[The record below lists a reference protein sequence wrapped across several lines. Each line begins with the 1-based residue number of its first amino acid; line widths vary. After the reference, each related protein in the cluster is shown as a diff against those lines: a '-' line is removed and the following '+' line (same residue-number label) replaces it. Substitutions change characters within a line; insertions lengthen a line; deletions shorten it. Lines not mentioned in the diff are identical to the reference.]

1 MAAIFTTSPKELDLL
16 AASRGVKEALL
27 QLSRDKQ
34 WVNEKHLELCRVPS
48 PTFQEQRRAEWMLAA
63 FKSLGCEAR
72 IDQAGNV
79 IAFLDGNAHAPLVAF
94 TAHLDTVLAPR
105 NSDEIRTE
113 PDGTF
118 TGPGVSDNGAGLAG
132 LLALVRALKSAPPLE
147 GLTASPVFIA
157 NVGEEGDGN
166 LCGMRYL
173 CTDSP
178 LASKIRAFVVLDGP
192 AVEHVTCEAL
202 ACRRYEVIITGAGGH
217 SWIDYG
223 VANPVHAMARMITIF
238 AENLPQTT
246 PDKKLSF
253 NFGLIEGGVSVNAIP
268 TSARTRLD
276 LRSVDEAVLE
286 RMSIILEAALT
297 RACEW
302 ENEKATAR
310 VAGKIRE
317 TGSRPGGKLA
327 SDSPL
332 LANIRKIDAYLGI
345 RSVNDC
351 GSTDANIPLSCG
363 IPAIS
368 IGAGGAGG
376 GAHTP
381 AEWYKPEGRDTGL
394 KRLLLLLALSL
405 TE

>member
-1 MAAIFTTSPKELDLL
+1 VAAIFTSSPKELELL
-16 AASRGVKEALL
+16 AASKGVKEALL

-34 WVNEKHLELCRVPS
+34 WINEKHLELCRVPS

-63 FKSLGCEAR
+63 FKSLGCDAR

-79 IAFLDGNAHAPLVAF
+79 VAFLDANSPAPYVAL

-105 NSDEIRTE
+105 NVDDIRSE
-113 PDGTF
+113 PDGAF
-118 TGPGVSDNGAGLAG
+118 IGPGVADNGAGLAG
-132 LLALVRALKSAPPLE
+132 LLALVRALKSGPPLE

-173 CTDSP
+173 CSDSP
-178 LASKIRAFVVLDGP
+178 LASKIRAYVVLDGP
-192 AVEHVTCEAL
+192 AIEHVTCEAL
-202 ACRRYEVIITGAGGH
+202 ACRRYEITITGAGGH

-253 NFGLIEGGVSVNAIP
+253 NFGIIEGGVSVNAIP
-268 TSARTRLD
+268 TAARTRLD
-276 LRSVDEAVLE
+276 LRSVDEAALE
-286 RMSIILEAALT
+286 RMSIILDAALT
-297 RACEW
+297 RACDW
-302 ENEKATAR
+302 ENEKATLK

-327 SDSPL
+327 ADSPL
-332 LANIRKIDAYLGI
+332 LISIAKVDAYLGI
-345 RSVNDC
+345 RTALDC
-351 GSTDANIPLSCG
+351 GSTDANIPLSRG

-368 IGAGGAGG
+368 IGAGGVGG

-381 AEWYKPEGRDTGL
+381 AEWYRPDARDTGL
-394 KRLLLLLALSL
+394 KRLLLLLALL
-405 TE
+405 LAE